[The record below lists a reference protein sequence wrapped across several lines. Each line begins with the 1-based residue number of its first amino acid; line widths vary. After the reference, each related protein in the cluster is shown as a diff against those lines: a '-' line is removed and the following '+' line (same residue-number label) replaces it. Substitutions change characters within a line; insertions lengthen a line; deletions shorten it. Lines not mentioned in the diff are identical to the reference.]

1 MIWRNN
7 VRVPLVHAAG
17 QYSSSPILTSLH
29 INSAPTRRRLASI
42 LVRSQRTLRRPLIA
56 TVALLTVA
64 ACNNDDSITG
74 IATSQN
80 AARTHSVFGL
90 TGTPAGV
97 PAAYYFVTE
106 SLVRPQVLTT
116 GGVNFELAFDVADDG
131 TVSLLPARTVVP
143 EAPLAPPSVGIQKS
157 ATPFAAITR
166 APDRGYARD
175 SIVTVQ
181 AGETFL
187 LQLYGSGCT
196 FGEPFYAKVS
206 IDSVIVTERR
216 IVFTSMVNRNC
227 GFRGLVP
234 GLPTN

>member
-1 MIWRNN
+1 M
-7 VRVPLVHAAG
+7 
-17 QYSSSPILTSLH
+17 
-29 INSAPTRRRLASI
+29 
-42 LVRSQRTLRRPLIA
+42 
-56 TVALLTVA
+56 ALLTVA

-143 EAPLAPPSVGIQKS
+143 EAPLRRTVLREGEHRQRHRGGTSDRLHVHGQPQLRIPWTGSRPSDELTH
-157 ATPFAAITR
+157 A
-166 APDRGYARD
+166 
-175 SIVTVQ
+175 
-181 AGETFL
+181 
-187 LQLYGSGCT
+187 
-196 FGEPFYAKVS
+196 
-206 IDSVIVTERR
+206 
-216 IVFTSMVNRNC
+216 
-227 GFRGLVP
+227 
-234 GLPTN
+234 